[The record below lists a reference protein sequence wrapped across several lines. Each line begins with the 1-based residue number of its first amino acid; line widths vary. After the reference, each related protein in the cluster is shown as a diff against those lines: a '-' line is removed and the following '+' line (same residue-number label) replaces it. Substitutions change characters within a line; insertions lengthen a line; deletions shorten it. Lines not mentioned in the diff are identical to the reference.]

1 MEQLFTLEQIAAI
14 QTEAELE
21 LEKYLGGLV
30 IDGEATEISIVTIS
44 KDKQLIFVEGNE
56 HSGYNHL
63 KDRHNYFSYKNY
75 WTLND
80 GKEYRLDNPSKFH
93 PRMMPIVDYVKI
105 ADTIFCEENK
115 NITKNHKPD
124 LFDKYTGY
132 YTYSE
137 NDPEKYHLLTYKDT
151 KIVHTLFPDK
161 KKHNKKIKCR
171 FGKGIVSTKLKFPD
185 AINDMLVPYEDKNG
199 QTAYSILFRKYYSE
213 KIERLIIQKHNED
226 AEVCEQY
233 VIAYKDFDDFVKFE
247 REDMNSLQYGDLT
260 DLEELINQ
268 IDDQTK
274 NNCS

>member
-14 QTEAELE
+14 QSEAKLE

-44 KDKQLIFVEGNE
+44 EDKQLIFVEGNE

-63 KDRHNYFSYKNY
+63 RDRHNYFSYKNY
-75 WTLND
+75 WTIND
-80 GKEYRLDNPSKFH
+80 NQEYRLDNPSKFH

-105 ADTIFCEENK
+105 ADTLFCEENK
-115 NITKNHKPD
+115 NITKNHRPD
-124 LFDKYTGY
+124 LFDKYSGHY
-132 YTYSE
+132 IYSD
-137 NDPEKYHLLTYKDT
+137 NQPEKYHLLTYKDT

-171 FGKGIVSTKLKFPD
+171 FGKGIISTKLKFPE

-199 QTAYSILFRKYYSE
+199 EIVYSILFRKYYSE

-247 REDMNSLQYGDLT
+247 REDMYSLQYGDLS